1 MMRFVWA
8 VEGDDPDYGNCRANG
23 ITGIFAPM
31 FDRLTDKMYLRR
43 FIAEGFIPGLYVGHN
58 WFPQLGPNEL
68 AAKVIAEY
76 KRLTFAS
83 GEGDPALPNV
93 RLMMNLEQHDP
104 VFILSNL
111 TQIRKALPKLGLS
124 WSPEGMQGGWMS
136 PDFVSKIVAL
146 KVRVVPQTFVGSMAN
161 LDDRGAN
168 PGKFYTDVRRS
179 IRSENQIRDNL
190 TDRGFPVSSISL
202 FHDGAWLTSTAEGY
216 VFTEGRL
223 PRGAQ

>member
-76 KRLTFAS
+76 KKLTFAS
-83 GEGDPALPNV
+83 GEGDPAL
-93 RLMMNLEQHDP
+93 RDALRSL
-104 VFILSNL
+104 
-111 TQIRKALPKLGLS
+111 KAV
-124 WSPEGMQGGWMS
+124 SPRTPSRPTVYGHG
-136 PDFVSKIVAL
+136 P
-146 KVRVVPQTFVGSMAN
+146 
-161 LDDRGAN
+161 
-168 PGKFYTDVRRS
+168 RRFS
-179 IRSENQIRDNL
+179 
-190 TDRGFPVSSISL
+190 
-202 FHDGAWLTSTAEGY
+202 
-216 VFTEGRL
+216 L
-223 PRGAQ
+223 PRGPRH